1 MKPFAFVLFLFSLST
16 TSVQAAVWQ
25 PSPGHT
31 QVPLWP
37 GKVPDAQPLPGPESV
52 DTTKG
57 DDQVA
62 GKPYI
67 YVSNVS
73 RPTLTVYAPAGK
85 NTGAAVV
92 VIPGGGFQILAMD
105 LEGTE
110 VCDWLTSNGIS
121 CVLLKYRVPSAPFD
135 WHCNCRP
142 DNLVIPTP

>member
-1 MKPFAFVLFLFSLST
+1 MRSFAIVLCLLFE
-16 TSVQAAVWQ
+16 TSGLCAEPPVWQ
-25 PSPGHT
+25 PSPGHA

-37 GKVPDAQPLPGPESV
+37 GEVPDAEALPGPESLA
-52 DTTKG
+52 TTK
-57 DDQVA
+57 DEQVA

-73 RPTLTVYAPAGK
+73 QPTLTVYAPQGK

-110 VCDWLTSNGIS
+110 VCDWLTSKGIS
-121 CVLLKYRVPSAPFD
+121 CVLVKYRVPSAPYD
-135 WHCNCRP
+135 WH
-142 DNLVIPTP
+142 